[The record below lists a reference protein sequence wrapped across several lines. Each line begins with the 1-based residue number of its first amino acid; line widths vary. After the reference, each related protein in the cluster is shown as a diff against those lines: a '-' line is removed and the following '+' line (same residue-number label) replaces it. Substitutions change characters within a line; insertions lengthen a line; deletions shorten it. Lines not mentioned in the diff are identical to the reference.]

1 MRRERILNKENGPYD
16 VTKMRLPV
24 LPLSLGQRGRD
35 RQRNPARLL
44 EGYPRRASFLAPSSP
59 CPYPVCRSGN
69 TGPITPYR
77 YCLKLPRRGLIGQDR
92 KIPYVKDFLDAF
104 RYRLQTSYLADA
116 ASIAL
121 ARAAEPCFENPC
133 VGGSIPPRATKNIPH
148 ATPTHAGWRFC
159 FWDSQSSCPVY
170 CRSQSQMSRWTAVNL
185 LRLLAT
191 PHHGEQ
197 ATVTGVLQ

>member
-1 MRRERILNKENGPYD
+1 M
-16 VTKMRLPV
+16 
-24 LPLSLGQRGRD
+24 
-35 RQRNPARLL
+35 
-44 EGYPRRASFLAPSSP
+44 
-59 CPYPVCRSGN
+59 
-69 TGPITPYR
+69 
-77 YCLKLPRRGLIGQDR
+77 
-92 KIPYVKDFLDAF
+92 
-104 RYRLQTSYLADA
+104 DA
-116 ASIAL
+116 ATKRAMHGSCARVRRRRQNFRPAL
-121 ARAAEPCFENPC
+121 AIRHEPAIILLLGLVAQLVEQRIENPC

-148 ATPTHAGWRFC
+148 ETPTHAGWRFC